1 MSDEGGYGRTR
12 DLEKLLHIC
21 MNLEISRN
29 RDNST
34 NKTIMHLHQVMTC
47 RGGLVRYMN
56 MK

>member
-12 DLEKLLHIC
+12 DLEKLLHMC

>member
-1 MSDEGGYGRTR
+1 MKEVMDAQETWKNSSTCV
-12 DLEKLLHIC
+12 C